1 MFPVRKIT
9 SGKMLNKIVFL
20 FLILILAVMPSHAD
34 EFQDGGDA
42 YLKKDYEKSYKLNF
56 LHFYESSD
64 FESVNIIEA
73 ASGICPQNRKTK
85 TAPGGY
91 LRKTNPLVPTKENIQ
106 KGKNLFLKDTKP
118 TACKL
123 CHGIRGNGNGSLA
136 RGMEPPPRNF
146 TCEKVMEDLLD
157 GQLFWVIRNGSKG
170 TAMPAHKFSLSRE
183 QIWQLILYI
192 RRFLET

>member
-1 MFPVRKIT
+1 MLPVRKIK
-9 SGKMLNKIVFL
+9 SDKMLDKIVFL
-20 FLILILAVMPSHAD
+20 LFMLIAVVPVHAY
-34 EFQDGGDA
+34 EFRNGA
-42 YLKKDYEKSYKLNF
+42 VVYLKKDFKKASKRIFPYSYG
-56 LHFYESSD
+56 SSD
-64 FESVNIIEA
+64 FESVNIIKV

-91 LRKTNPLVPTKENIQ
+91 LKKINPLLPTKENIQ
-106 KGKNLFLKDTKP
+106 KGRNLFVKDTKP

-123 CHGIRGNGNGSLA
+123 CHGMRGNGNGSLA
-136 RGMEPPPRNF
+136 KGMEPPPRNF
-146 TCEKVMEDLLD
+146 TCGKTMKGLLD

-170 TAMPAHKFSLSRE
+170 TAMPAHKFSLSTE

>member
-9 SGKMLNKIVFL
+9 SGKMLNIIVFL

-42 YLKKDYEKSYKLNF
+42 YLKKDYEKAYKLIF
-56 LHFYESSD
+56 SYIYESSD

-146 TCEKVMEDLLD
+146 TCGKVMKDLLD
-157 GQLFWVIRNGSKG
+157 GQLFWVIQNGSQG
-170 TAMPAHKFSLSRE
+170 TAMPAHKFSLSKE

>member
-1 MFPVRKIT
+1 MFPVRIIT
-9 SGKMLNKIVFL
+9 SNKIIFFFL
-20 FLILILAVMPSHAD
+20 MLILAVLPVHAD
-34 EFQDGGDA
+34 ELQDGA
-42 YLKKDYEKSYKLNF
+42 VEYLKKDYEKAHKLIFSYS
-56 LHFYESSD
+56 YESSD
-64 FESVNIIEA
+64 FESVKIIKV

-123 CHGIRGNGNGSLA
+123 CHGIQGNGNGSLA
-136 RGMEPPPRNF
+136 KGMEPPPRNF
-146 TCEKVMEDLLD
+146 TCGKNMKDLLD

-170 TAMPAHKFSLSRE
+170 TAMPAHKFSLSKE

-192 RRFLET
+192 RRLLET

>member
-1 MFPVRKIT
+1 M
-9 SGKMLNKIVFL
+9 
-20 FLILILAVMPSHAD
+20 LILAVLPVHAD
-34 EFQDGGDA
+34 ELQDGA
-42 YLKKDYEKSYKLNF
+42 VEYLKKDYEKAHKLIFSYS
-56 LHFYESSD
+56 YESSD
-64 FESVNIIEA
+64 FESVKIIKV

-91 LRKTNPLVPTKENIQ
+91 LRKTNPLLPTKENIQ
-106 KGKNLFLKDTKP
+106 KGRNLFVKDTKP

-123 CHGIRGNGNGSLA
+123 CHGIQGNGNGSLA
-136 RGMEPPPRNF
+136 KGMEPPPRNF
-146 TCEKVMEDLLD
+146 TCTKVMKDLLD

-170 TAMPAHKFSLSRE
+170 TAMPAHKFSLSKE

>member
-1 MFPVRKIT
+1 MFPVRIIT
-9 SGKMLNKIVFL
+9 SNKIIFFFL
-20 FLILILAVMPSHAD
+20 MLILAVLPVHAD
-34 EFQDGGDA
+34 VLQDGA
-42 YLKKDYEKSYKLNF
+42 VEYLKKDYEKAHKLIFSYS
-56 LHFYESSD
+56 YESSD
-64 FESVNIIEA
+64 FESVKIIKV

-91 LRKTNPLVPTKENIQ
+91 LRKTNPLLPTKENIQ
-106 KGKNLFLKDTKP
+106 KGRNLFVKDTKP

-123 CHGIRGNGNGSLA
+123 CHGMRGNGNGSLA
-136 RGMEPPPRNF
+136 KGMEPPPRNF
-146 TCEKVMEDLLD
+146 TCGKIMKDLLD

-170 TAMPAHKFSLSRE
+170 TAMPAHKFSLSKE

>member
-1 MFPVRKIT
+1 MFPVRKIA
-9 SGKMLNKIVFL
+9 SDKVLNKIVFF
-20 FLILILAVMPSHAD
+20 FLVFILAVVPVHAD
-34 EFQDGGDA
+34 EFQNGAVVNLREDH
-42 YLKKDYEKSYKLNF
+42 KKSYKPIF
-56 LHFYESSD
+56 PYSYESSD
-64 FESVNIIEA
+64 FESVNIIKV

-91 LRKTNPLVPTKENIQ
+91 LRKTNPLLPTKENIQ
-106 KGKNLFLKDTKP
+106 KGRNLFVKDTKP

-136 RGMEPPPRNF
+136 KGMEPPPRNF
-146 TCEKVMEDLLD
+146 TCGKVMKDLLD

-170 TAMPAHKFSLSRE
+170 TAMPAHKFSLSKE

>member
-9 SGKMLNKIVFL
+9 SGKMLNKIIFL
-20 FLILILAVMPSHAD
+20 FLMLILAVMPAHAD
-34 EFQDGGDA
+34 EIQDSGDV
-42 YLKKDYEKSYKLNF
+42 YLKMDYKKAYKLIF
-56 LHFYESSD
+56 PYSYEISD
-64 FESVNIIEA
+64 FESVNIIKV

-123 CHGIRGNGNGSLA
+123 CHGIRGNGNRSLA

-146 TCEKVMEDLLD
+146 TCGKVMEDLLD
-157 GQLFWVIRNGSKG
+157 GQLFWVIQNGSQG
-170 TAMPAHKFSLSRE
+170 TAMPAHKFSLSKE

>member
-20 FLILILAVMPSHAD
+20 FLILILAVMPAHAD

-42 YLKKDYEKSYKLNF
+42 YLKKDYEKAYKLIF
-56 LHFYESSD
+56 PSFYESSD

-91 LRKTNPLVPTKENIQ
+91 LRKTNPLLPTKDNIQ
-106 KGKNLFLKDTKP
+106 KGKNLFVKDAKP

-123 CHGIRGNGNGSLA
+123 CHGKRGNGNGSLA
-136 RGMEPPPRNF
+136 KGMEPPPRNF
-146 TCEKVMEDLLD
+146 TCAATMKTIPD
-157 GQLFWVIRNGSKG
+157 GQIFWIV
-170 TAMPAHKFSLSRE
+170 KF
-183 QIWQLILYI
+183 YY
-192 RRFLET
+192 FHFFN

>member
-1 MFPVRKIT
+1 MFPVRIIT
-9 SGKMLNKIVFL
+9 SNKIIFFFL
-20 FLILILAVMPSHAD
+20 MLILAVLPVHAD
-34 EFQDGGDA
+34 VLQDGA
-42 YLKKDYEKSYKLNF
+42 VEYLKKDYEKAHKLIFSYS
-56 LHFYESSD
+56 YESSD
-64 FESVNIIEA
+64 FESVKIIKV

-91 LRKTNPLVPTKENIQ
+91 LRKTNPLLPTKENIQ
-106 KGKNLFLKDTKP
+106 KGRNLFVKDTKP

-123 CHGIRGNGNGSLA
+123 CHGIQGNGNGSLA
-136 RGMEPPPRNF
+136 KGMEPPPRNF
-146 TCEKVMEDLLD
+146 TCTKVMKDLLD

-170 TAMPAHKFSLSRE
+170 TAMPAHKFSLSKE

>member
-1 MFPVRKIT
+1 MFPVRIIT
-9 SGKMLNKIVFL
+9 SNKIIFFFL
-20 FLILILAVMPSHAD
+20 MLILAVLPVHAD
-34 EFQDGGDA
+34 ELQDGA
-42 YLKKDYEKSYKLNF
+42 VEYLKKDYEKAHKLIFSYS
-56 LHFYESSD
+56 YESSD

-91 LRKTNPLVPTKENIQ
+91 LRKTNPLLPTKENIQ
-106 KGKNLFLKDTKP
+106 KGRNLFVKDTKP

-123 CHGIRGNGNGSLA
+123 CHGIQGNGNGSLA
-136 RGMEPPPRNF
+136 KGMEPPPRNF
-146 TCEKVMEDLLD
+146 TCTKVMKDLLD

-170 TAMPAHKFSLSRE
+170 TAMPAHKFSLSKE